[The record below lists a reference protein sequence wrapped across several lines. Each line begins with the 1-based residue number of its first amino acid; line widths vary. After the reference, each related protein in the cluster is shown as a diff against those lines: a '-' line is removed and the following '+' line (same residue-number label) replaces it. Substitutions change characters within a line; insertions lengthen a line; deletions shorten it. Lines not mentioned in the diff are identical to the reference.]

1 MFSPLFFEI
10 NYLIYKTNDT
20 GKKMIEINPTTFIDE
35 SELTFSTARSG
46 GPGGQHVNKVN
57 TKVILGFDVINS
69 QYLSDEQK
77 ARILERLGNRI
88 TKDGILQVTSQ
99 DSRSQYA
106 NKEDAMIKLADLL
119 REALKIHKKRRRTK
133 VSQAAKQKR
142 LDEKKQRGV
151 TKKNRGKVD
160 Y

>member
-1 MFSPLFFEI
+1 
-10 NYLIYKTNDT
+10 
-20 GKKMIEINPTTFIDE
+20 MIEINPTTFIDE
-35 SELTFSTARSG
+35 SELSFSTARSG

-57 TKVILGFDVINS
+57 TKVVLGFDVINS

-77 ARILERLGNRI
+77 ARILEKLANRI
-88 TKDGILQVTSQ
+88 TRDGILQVTSQ

-106 NKEDAMIKLADLL
+106 NKQDAINKLADLL
-119 REALKIHKKRRRTK
+119 QDALKTHKKHRRTK

-142 LDEKKQRGV
+142 LDQKKQRSV
-151 TKKNRGKVD
+151 TKKNRKKVD